1 MLNMLIQQL
10 ENEFGIAKSIF
21 KKYDFIV
28 QKDKIYLMT
37 KRVRVFNKIKSYR
50 KGILFAQ
57 KLGKTWNLSDK
68 AIQIFGK
75 YATKNIVE
83 LNQEQIYQFM
93 RNQKSSQIPNL
104 PMTSGK
110 RFILTYRKYP
120 VGIY

>member
-1 MLNMLIQQL
+1 MINTLIQQL
-10 ENEFGIAKSIF
+10 ENEFGIPKSIF
-21 KKYDFIV
+21 QKYDFIV

-37 KRVRVFNKIKSYR
+37 KKVIAFNKIKSYR

-83 LNQEQIYQFM
+83 LNQEQIYEFM
-93 RNQKSSQIPNL
+93 RSKKISQIPNL
-104 PMTSGK
+104 PISSEK

-120 VGIY
+120 IGIY